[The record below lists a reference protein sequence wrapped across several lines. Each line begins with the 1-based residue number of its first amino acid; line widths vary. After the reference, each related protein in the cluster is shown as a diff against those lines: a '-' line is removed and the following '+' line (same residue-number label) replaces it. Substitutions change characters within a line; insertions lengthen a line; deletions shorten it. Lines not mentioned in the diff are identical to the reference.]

1 MERIRKYA
9 DPPLF
14 IAIVSLLVIGVF
26 MVASS
31 SFTTGLAEHGDGTY
45 FFKRHLIF
53 LVIGI
58 VASGVGYVVPLKT
71 FQRFAFPAWAMSM
84 VLCAALNTSLGVNVN
99 GATRWLLI
107 PGTHIQFMPSDLLKY
122 ASIFYTANLCVLHRG
137 KRRKGGFL
145 PIVTVIGLS
154 VVIVM
159 KEDFSSAM
167 VIAIS
172 LLGMFFISG
181 MSFAEL
187 VSILSMGLAVM
198 YFFVFRVP
206 YRMKRLTSFLNPFD
220 DIANTDWQLAN
231 SLYALGTGSV
241 KGIGYF
247 RSHEVFNR
255 LPEAYNDFIFAVIG
269 EEFGFAGT
277 TIVIGLFVLFIQRGF
292 STALKQKDLYE
303 KLIATGIFL
312 SIGFQAFFNMGVA
325 AGILPVTGLTLP
337 YISFGGTALVLVMG
351 MSGILLRLSRKGE
364 SH

>member
-9 DPPLF
+9 DPPLL
-14 IAIVSLLVIGVF
+14 ITIVLLLVVGVF

-31 SFTTGLAEHGDGTY
+31 SFTSGLADHGDGTY
-45 FFKRHLIF
+45 YLKRHLIF
-53 LVIGI
+53 LVVGVC
-58 VASGVGYVVPLKT
+58 VAGFGYAVPLKT
-71 FQRFAFPAWAMSM
+71 FQRLALPAWIFSLL
-84 VLCAALNTSLGVNVN
+84 LCAALYTKFGVNVN

-107 PGTHIQFMPSDLLKY
+107 PGTHIQFMPSDILKY
-122 ASIFYTANLCVLHRG
+122 ASIFYTANLCVRHRG
-137 KRRKGGFL
+137 KRKQGGFI
-145 PIVTVIGLS
+145 PILIVIGLS

-181 MSFAEL
+181 MRFSEFL
-187 VSILSMGLAVM
+187 SILSIGLVVM
-198 YFFVFRVP
+198 YVFVFRVP
-206 YRMKRLTSFLNPFD
+206 YRMKRLTSFIHPFD

-231 SLYALGTGSV
+231 SLYSIGTGSI

-247 RSHEVFNR
+247 RSYEVFNR

-269 EEFGFAGT
+269 EEFGFVGT
-277 TIVIGLFVLFIQRGF
+277 SVVIGLFAIFIQRGF
-292 STALKQKDLYE
+292 LTVLKQRTLYE

-325 AGILPVTGLTLP
+325 VGLLPVTGLTLP
-337 YISFGGTALVLVMG
+337 YVSFGGTALILAMG

-364 SH
+364 KQ

>member
-9 DPPLF
+9 DPRLL
-14 IAIVSLLVIGVF
+14 IAMVSLLVIGIF

-31 SFTTGLAEHGDGTY
+31 SFTGGLADHGDGSFY
-45 FFKRHLIF
+45 LKRHIAF
-53 LVIGI
+53 VIVGTL
-58 VASGVGYVVPLKT
+58 AAGAGYVVPLKV
-71 FQRFAFPAWAMSM
+71 FQRLAFPMWVVSM
-84 VLCAALNTSLGVNVN
+84 ALCAALYTKLGVNVN
-99 GATRWLLI
+99 GATRWLAI
-107 PGTHIQFMPSDLLKY
+107 PHTHIQFMPADILKY

-137 KRRKGGFL
+137 KRKKGGFI

-181 MSFAEL
+181 MNLAEFI
-187 VSILSMGLAVM
+187 SIFSMGLAFM
-198 YFFVFRVP
+198 YLFVFRVA
-206 YRMKRLTSFLNPFD
+206 YRMKRLTSFIHPFD
-220 DIANTDWQLAN
+220 DITNTDWQLAH
-231 SLYALGTGSV
+231 SLYAIGTGSMT
-241 KGIGYF
+241 GIGYF
-247 RSHEVFNR
+247 RSNEVFDR

-269 EEFGFAGT
+269 EEFGFIGT
-277 TIVIGLFVLFIQRGF
+277 TVVIALFALFIQRGF
-292 STALKQKDLYE
+292 LTALKQKSLYE

-325 AGILPVTGLTLP
+325 VGILPVTGLTLP
-337 YISFGGTALVLVMG
+337 YVSFGGTALILVMG

-364 SH
+364 LH